1 MDKSNNYS
9 MVNNIRTWLKDEDIH
24 YNKLED
30 NTSAVHLTFS
40 INKDIRLEAIVWND
54 KLTISSNMIYFSDNI
69 KNLLQINENNRD
81 ELDLLLRQQTPNF
94 VFLYSDNENSDLI
107 GVRIFKDIWNDSLT
121 KTSFFD
127 AIVAVQHCIY
137 IINIKE
143 REWAK
148 LDI

>member
-30 NTSAVHLTFS
+30 NTTAVHLTFS

-94 VFLYSDNENSDLI
+94 VFLYSDNENIDLI
-107 GVRIFKDIWNDSLT
+107 GIRIFKDIWNDSLT

-137 IINIKE
+137 IIKIKE

>member
-1 MDKSNNYS
+1 MDKSNNYL

-30 NTSAVHLTFS
+30 NTTAVHLTFS
-40 INKDIRLEAIVWND
+40 INKDIKLEAIVWND

-69 KNLLQINENNRD
+69 KSLLQVNENNRD

-94 VFLYSDNENSDLI
+94 VFLYSDNENIDLI
-107 GVRIFKDIWNDSLT
+107 GIRIFKDIWNDSLT

-137 IINIKE
+137 IVKIKE

>member
-30 NTSAVHLTFS
+30 NTTAVHLTFS

-54 KLTISSNMIYFSDNI
+54 KLTISSNMIYFSDSI

-94 VFLYSDNENSDLI
+94 VFLYSDNENSDLVGI
-107 GVRIFKDIWNDSLT
+107 RIFKDIWNDSLT

-127 AIVAVQHCIY
+127 AIVAVQHCLY
-137 IINIKE
+137 IIKIKE

>member
-30 NTSAVHLTFS
+30 NTTAVHLTFS

-94 VFLYSDNENSDLI
+94 VFLYRNDDDTNLA

-137 IINIKE
+137 IIKIKE